1 MKFLLEN
8 YREGITFHFE
18 INANI
23 FDEETLDFLETVP
36 KGYFQFEIGVQT
48 IDVQA
53 MKSIGRVNNL
63 ERLEHNIR
71 RISRNIHLH
80 LDLIAG
86 LPYETYEKFRYS
98 FDYVHS
104 MKPEMIQLGF

>member
-1 MKFLLEN
+1 M
-8 YREGITFHFE
+8 
-18 INANI
+18 
-23 FDEETLDFLETVP
+23 P

-48 IDVQA
+48 IDAQA

-63 ERLEHNIR
+63 EKLEYNIR

-86 LPYETYEKFRYS
+86 LPYE
-98 FDYVHS
+98 H
-104 MKPEMIQLGF
+104 MKNLDTLLIMCIV